1 MAHVWSLRRVIRFT
15 VVLCLAVA
23 VAACAAAGIFF
34 SRHHVFAALE
44 ESLKK
49 DLALSYQL
57 IDERYPGPWAVR
69 DGKLYKGDT
78 LMEENFAVVDAIAK
92 ATGDAATIFMG
103 DTRIS
108 TTVRDETGKR
118 KVGTKAAPYVVETV
132 LKQGKE
138 YYGEADVAGTKH
150 LTAYMPLRDA
160 AGNIVG
166 MWFVGVPLTHVA
178 ATVNKLAWS
187 IGLIGAATVV
197 LVLAI
202 LFPLTN
208 SFTNPIRK
216 TAEALGRVAQG
227 DLTVRLGQQRF
238 KALALLT
245 DAANRMIDQLRE
257 LTRRVQ
263 DAAVQVAAQSE
274 ELSASAQEVTATV
287 ETVAATAEELSAGAE
302 ETAAHAQTAAE
313 ASDKVETQAK
323 EGMQAVDGAVQQ
335 IKSAQQTV
343 DQGARLVKQL
353 GERSAAIG
361 QITEVIKGIAE
372 QTNLLALNAAIE
384 AARAGEHGRGF
395 AVVAEEVR
403 KLAEQSAQAAG
414 EITGIIAEIQKG
426 TTEAVAA
433 MDRASAAVQDGVTA
447 VSQTQGRLKEIL
459 TSVTATLTSIRDIA
473 QATEQASQGSQ
484 NVAHSAQEMSQMI
497 QQVGQLAQ
505 DLARRAEEL
514 REAVRVFKL

>member
-1 MAHVWSLRRVIRFT
+1 MAHVWSLRWVLRLV
-15 VVLCLAVA
+15 VVLSLVLA

-34 SRHHVFAALE
+34 GRHHVSTTLE

-49 DLALSYQL
+49 DLVLSYQL
-57 IDERYPGPWAVR
+57 IDERYPGPWSVR
-69 DGKLYKGDT
+69 DGRLYKGDT
-78 LMEENFAVVDAIAK
+78 LMHENFPVVDAIAR
-92 ATGDAATIFMG
+92 ATGDAVTIFMG
-103 DTRIS
+103 DTRVS
-108 TTVRDETGKR
+108 TTVSDEAGKR
-118 KVGTKAAPYVVETV
+118 KVGTKAAPYVVDTV
-132 LKQGKE
+132 LKQGKD

-150 LTAYMPLRDA
+150 LTAYTPIRNA
-160 AGNIVG
+160 SGEIVG
-166 MWFVGVPLTHVA
+166 MWFVGVPLSHVA

-187 IGLIGAATVV
+187 ISLIGLVMLVVMLAV
-197 LVLAI
+197 LV
-202 LFPLTN
+202 PLTN
-208 SFTNPIRK
+208 SFTNPIRQ
-216 TAEALGRVAQG
+216 TAEVLDRVAQG
-227 DLTVRLGQQRF
+227 DLTVRLGGQRF
-238 KALALLT
+238 RALSLLT
-245 DAANRMIDQLRE
+245 DAANRMIGQLHD

-263 DAAVQVAAQSE
+263 DAAVQVAAQSQ
-274 ELSASAQEVTATV
+274 ELSASAEEVTATV
-287 ETVAATAEELSAGAE
+287 ETVTATAQQLSAGAE

-433 MDRASAAVQDGVTA
+433 MDRASAAVHEGVAT
-447 VSQTQGRLKEIL
+447 VSQTQARLKEIL
-459 TSVTATLTSIRDIA
+459 ASIAATLTEIRDIA
-473 QATEQASQGSQ
+473 RATDQASQGSQ

-514 REAVRVFKL
+514 QEATRVFKL